1 MLDSN
6 PHETLTPSTSENH
19 KMPPREENDKK
30 DSEKQQN
37 RDLNHNGDDLEDSI
51 DRPVGEISTVGS
63 GPDLTN
69 LEDQDAETVAL
80 SRLRCT
86 SIRTEEIADREKQKK
101 ERREQRQNRCADYPR
116 LAFGSAAFGSETM
129 MK

>member
-1 MLDSN
+1 
-6 PHETLTPSTSENH
+6 
-19 KMPPREENDKK
+19 MPPREENEKK

-37 RDLNHNGDDLEDSI
+37 RDLNQNGDNLEDNI
-51 DRPVGEISTVGS
+51 DRPVGDTTVGS

-101 ERREQRQNRCADYPR
+101 ERREQRQNRCADYPG